1 MSDKIKGLAIP
12 SHLRLDTLSLSC
24 ISTGLTPKNEA
35 KSTSLNRG
43 ALSTRSFGGKYLDF
57 DGKVPLQLPSS
68 RSLRTSQRVNRS
80 SIQLNRAGS
89 IEAKKSESGDE
100 FVKKQVQE
108 TSYKS
113 KICRGNVTT
122 PKGFEFATN
131 ERAEQRLR
139 HQRSSSSGAY
149 LYGCGIHNS
158 NVLNIRDLS
167 LNMHQISCG
176 KSTNPPISARS
187 CSSIGANSRMSNRS
201 RMTTIPRP
209 FHFETDLRASNK
221 SKILSE
227 RLGSLKERFNEEVL
241 NKNREYNEDKRLRN
255 IIESIRDNGIG
266 GICANADVSSYT
278 GNRNDTLEAKS
289 GVVNN
294 NNEQTGA
301 GFGLTSLGKNE
312 SRFRVRNLSRST
324 TIPKSPKFATQMRLE
339 NKRAQLRGLLDSLIS
354 GDNSK
359 EAREDFSEPER
370 REGISEISDDRVSNS
385 NVININKRDLSNSS
399 NTNVLYEH
407 NSIAQ
412 VTSLVSDNE
421 KKDSYISRSV
431 INNDSKDI
439 QGNNLQK
446 LPKLRGF
453 LSMNSFSHLGRQSV
467 NNNTLDSNTTKL
479 KTSELGEKGIE
490 ESTKGTRLMGE
501 NDNNNSL
508 PRCHARIINSIRR
521 INALETSIPNNWKF
535 QATIARKQLQQLI
548 GNEDTEFISL
558 NIDDNS
564 VKEREGI
571 PNEQDIILND
581 KFSEE
586 DLKTPLPRTFR

>member
-35 KSTSLNRG
+35 KNTSLNRG
-43 ALSTRSFGGKYLDF
+43 ALSTRSVGGKYLDF

-80 SIQLNRAGS
+80 SIQQLNRTGS
-89 IEAKKSESGDE
+89 VEAKKSESGDE

-149 LYGCGIHNS
+149 LYGSGIHNS

-187 CSSIGANSRMSNRS
+187 CSSIGANSIMSNRS

-278 GNRNDTLEAKS
+278 GNRNDALEAKS

-359 EAREDFSEPER
+359 EAREDPSEPER
-370 REGISEISDDRVSNS
+370 RREAISEISGDRV
-385 NVININKRDLSNSS
+385 S

-453 LSMNSFSHLGRQSV
+453 LSMNSFSHLGRQSI

-479 KTSELGEKGIE
+479 KSSELGEKGIE

-521 INALETSIPNNWKF
+521 INALETNIPNNWKF

-548 GNEDTEFISL
+548 GNEDTEFIPL

-571 PNEQDIILND
+571 PNEQDIILNE